1 MIVDAH
7 SHWPQGRHAAD
18 NLPSRIEDLGIEPA
32 SLVATLDELGI
43 ETVVSLAQEMARIRD
58 QWLGSNALARDLQA
72 RFPERILAFAG
83 CEPITAKGQFNA
95 ENFAQVRELLRTGA
109 VSGLLITPPYGHYA
123 FSDRRAYPYFQMA
136 DELGAPIYVHQ
147 GAMFGPPENAPQF
160 RSQLSHVDR
169 VVVDFP
175 NLRLNIEHMAWP
187 WSAELLAIMA
197 HGANVHTDIC
207 MLLGRPRM
215 LAWNLTMAK
224 EYGFLDRI
232 FWGTDYV
239 GTSNAEYAE
248 CVRREV
254 RFLRSELNPILARCG
269 WPELSETEIEGLLGD
284 NARRFL
290 AGEGGRSLEELGVSA
305 RLD

>member
-1 MIVDAH
+1 
-7 SHWPQGRHAAD
+7 
-18 NLPSRIEDLGIEPA
+18 
-32 SLVATLDELGI
+32 
-43 ETVVSLAQEMARIRD
+43 
-58 QWLGSNALARDLQA
+58 
-72 RFPERILAFAG
+72 
-83 CEPITAKGQFNA
+83 
-95 ENFAQVRELLRTGA
+95 
-109 VSGLLITPPYGHYA
+109 
-123 FSDRRAYPYFQMA
+123 
-136 DELGAPIYVHQ
+136 
-147 GAMFGPPENAPQF
+147 
-160 RSQLSHVDR
+160 
-169 VVVDFP
+169 
-175 NLRLNIEHMAWP
+175 
-187 WSAELLAIMA
+187 MA